1 MSDITVTLKK
11 AEEGDARSQYNLG
24 VAYFNGQGVPQDYA
38 LAFFWHSKAAEQGH
52 AQALSN
58 LGLYHAS
65 GFGVPKDFAK
75 AISYYQTAIELGV
88 DWAINNLGALYANGE
103 GVAKDEV
110 EAYAYYNIAGI
121 TIEEARTNR
130 NNLEKTISR
139 EEIAAGQ
146 RRTKELQKEIA
157 AKIEAK
163 KAGK

>member
-1 MSDITVTLKK
+1 M
-11 AEEGDARSQYNLG
+11 
-24 VAYFNGQGVPQDYA
+24 
-38 LAFFWHSKAAEQGH
+38 
-52 AQALSN
+52 
-58 LGLYHAS
+58 
-65 GFGVPKDFAK
+65 PKDFAK

-146 RRTKELQKEIA
+146 RRTKELQKEIE
-157 AKIEAK
+157 AKIAAK
-163 KAGK
+163 KARK